1 MKIYDMHI
9 HVDTG
14 TPDSAK
20 LLADLQ
26 NAGVYG
32 GGIISA
38 APVESK
44 ENLLSLD
51 YRDRVKN
58 VLEWCKGSDDRLIPM
73 LWVNPFE
80 KDIKAKIRDAKES
93 GIRAFKIICEN
104 HYVYC
109 KENMEM
115 LAEIEK
121 TGLPVLFHTGILWS
135 GKDSSKYNKPVDW
148 ECMLEF
154 NKTKFALAHCSWP
167 WYDECI
173 AVYGKFLES
182 YNHRQSSEMF
192 FDLTPGTPEIYRRDL
207 ITKLFTVGY
216 DVADNIMFGT
226 DQTTVAYRPDWTKK
240 WLKIDGALFDELGV
254 DDATREKIYNK
265 NYMRFLSGGD
275 ITHDL
280 PKMGE

>member
-14 TPDSAK
+14 TPDSAR
-20 LLADLQ
+20 LLHDLES
-26 NAGVYG
+26 AGIYG

-38 APVESK
+38 APIESK

-51 YRDRVKN
+51 YKERVKN
-58 VLEWCKGSDDRLIPM
+58 VLEWCKDAGDRLVPI

-80 KDIKAKIRDAKES
+80 KDISAKIHDAKAE
-93 GIRAFKIICEN
+93 GIKAFKIICED

-109 KENMEM
+109 KENMQM

-121 TGLPVLFHTGILWS
+121 TGLPVIFHTGILWS
-135 GKDSSKYNKPVDW
+135 GKDSSRYNRPADW

-154 NKTKFALAHCSWP
+154 GRTKFALAHCSWP

-173 AVYGKFLES
+173 AVYGKFLNS

-192 FDLTPGTPEIYRRDL
+192 FDITPGTPEIYRRDL
-207 ITKLFTVGY
+207 ITKMFTVGY
-216 DVADNIMFGT
+216 DVDDNIMFGT
-226 DQTTVAYRPDWTKK
+226 DQTTVQYGSDWVKK
-240 WLKIDGALFDELGV
+240 WLSIDGALFDELGV
-254 DDATREKIYNK
+254 SQDVRQKIYHDNF
-265 NYMRFLSGGD
+265 MRFLSGED
-275 ITHDL
+275 VDHTL